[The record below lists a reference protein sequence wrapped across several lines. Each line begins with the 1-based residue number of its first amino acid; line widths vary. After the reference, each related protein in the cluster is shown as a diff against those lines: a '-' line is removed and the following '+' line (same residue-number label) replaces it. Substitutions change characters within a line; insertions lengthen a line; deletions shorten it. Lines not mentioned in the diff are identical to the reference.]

1 MRIFL
6 FLFLLSAFSFSL
18 NVTHFL
24 NIETEIIC
32 PDNDLVMTAIASNGS
47 PAPAVELRVVL
58 HSPYQGLRAVKTTD
72 KDGIAVAELTKT
84 GLYRIYINTE
94 FYNHDDFVEF
104 NYSELCPAP
113 PPKQFN
119 ISVIPLCNQS
129 QLMVQVAE
137 DDVPL
142 QDVFVR
148 TLNWSSTTNNYGQV
162 ILPLDEGYVYIV
174 ANKSG
179 FVRQEF
185 WIDINCTPAP
195 PPPSPECLQNPDC
208 APNQICENETCVN
221 ISGTCGYAEN
231 HSWIDY
237 ACCEDNDCGY
247 KMICENNSCIIKPAP
262 KPNITENISS
272 NDSNK
277 STLAEDEGPSQIQLG
292 IIAAILILLI
302 ITGYFVLKKK

>member
-1 MRIFL
+1 MRILL
-6 FLFLLSAFSFSL
+6 FLFFLSAFSFSL

-32 PDNDLVMTAIASNGS
+32 PDNDLVMTAISSDES
-47 PAPAVELRVVL
+47 PASAVELRVVL
-58 HSPYQGLRAVKTTD
+58 YLPYQGLRAVKTTD

-94 FYNHDDFVEF
+94 LYNHDDFVEF

-119 ISVIPLCNQS
+119 VSVTPLCNES
-129 QLMVQVAE
+129 RMMVQVAE
-137 DDVPL
+137 DDIPI

-148 TLNWSSTTNNYGQV
+148 TLNWSSTTNNNGQA
-162 ILPLDEGYVYIV
+162 IFPLDEGYVYIV

-185 WIDINCTPAP
+185 WIDINCTPEP
-195 PPPSPECLQNPDC
+195 PPPPPECLQNPDC
-208 APNQICENETCVN
+208 ALNQICENETCVN

-231 HSWIDY
+231 HSWINY
-237 ACCEDNDCGY
+237 ECCEDNECGY
-247 KMICENNSCIIKPAP
+247 KMICANKSCILEPP
-262 KPNITENISS
+262 KENIIKNETAIPEEESATLCS
-272 NDSNK
+272 AAFLLFLMIFTLRK
-277 STLAEDEGPSQIQLG
+277 SGLPG
-292 IIAAILILLI
+292 
-302 ITGYFVLKKK
+302 